1 MKTDWNETFKFEEQE
16 NDLEQLTTANSDIN
30 GSIESLSGKFI
41 QTKKIHY
48 HNIIFFVMAPLS
60 VT

>member
-16 NDLEQLTTANSDIN
+16 NDMEQLTTAQSDIN

-41 QTKKIHY
+41 Q
-48 HNIIFFVMAPLS
+48 
-60 VT
+60 